1 MSIKSIV
8 LAATTLV
15 LSTNIYAVTL
25 TFDDVPS
32 GSIQDG
38 YGGMPP
44 YQGFNFSTTL
54 HWIDLVDSPSWN
66 YGAHDT
72 LSVDNNTGY
81 RALIEFDLGRMP
93 PGAMITTARLELYNT
108 YTQRQGNI
116 PIHRLSTPWA
126 EGTCQGTGCTA
137 DGATW
142 DSTDGVM
149 PWNMPGGD
157 YVNTPVSTS
166 SLTDTDTWHGWNIT
180 ELVQDWIDGTH
191 PNYGILLASDPGAD
205 GEFASSDHA
214 NINWHPRLII
224 DYACANSRRYR

>member
-66 YGAHDT
+66 YGAHSGDFGMI
-72 LSVDNNTGY
+72 NNYGGVGTITEANNSDFTFDGLWAKSWGLAPDSGGADSLFGSISGY
-81 RALIEFDLGRMP
+81 
-93 PGAMITTARLELYNT
+93 N
-108 YTQRQGNI
+108 
-116 PIHRLSTPWA
+116 
-126 EGTCQGTGCTA
+126 
-137 DGATW
+137 DGSLVW
-142 DSTDGVM
+142 Q
-149 PWNMPGGD
+149 
-157 YVNTPVSTS
+157 VSTGLNGS
-166 SLTDTDTWHGWNIT
+166 YEFYGAQVGLIDKLLLDFGDVYIVDDLSLNGVSAVPIPAAVWLFGS
-180 ELVQDWIDGTH
+180 G
-191 PNYGILLASDPGAD
+191 LLG
-205 GEFASSDHA
+205 
-214 NINWHPRLII
+214 LIGV
-224 DYACANSRRYR
+224 AKRKKA